1 MIWTPRQR
9 RYLNILKRRRMT
21 NLSRPVKFPP
31 DTLVKRA
38 RPMPTRFI
46 YVVDHNSGGDICHIN
61 HRDFPGPVPAHESDL
76 RALYWYEF
84 AFHRDPMKGHLMIGK
99 NRALPLL
106 YGFAVLLAGTIAS
119 LKSVEGAWKWACP
132 AILAMFLVGTIIG
145 TVRNA
150 KGKQF

>member
-1 MIWTPRQR
+1 
-9 RYLNILKRRRMT
+9 MT

-31 DTLVKRA
+31 STLVK
-38 RPMPTRFI
+38 FI
-46 YVVDHNSGGDICHIN
+46 EGRGPIFEVEHNSGVDTCWIKT
-61 HRDFPGPVPAHESDL
+61 RLLKPLPTAESEL
-76 RALYWYEF
+76 RSLTWYEF
-84 AFHRDPMKGHLMIGK
+84 AFHRDPMKGHWMIGK

-106 YGFAVLLAGTIAS
+106 YALAILLAGTIAS

-132 AILAMFLVGTIIG
+132 AILAMFLTGTIIG

>member
-1 MIWTPRQR
+1 
-9 RYLNILKRRRMT
+9 MT
-21 NLSRPVKFPP
+21 NLSRPVKFVP
-31 DTLVKRA
+31 DTLVKR
-38 RPMPTRFI
+38 RNPLWPNRT
-46 YVVDHNSGGDICHIN
+46 YVVDHNSGIDSCWVN
-61 HRDFPGPVPAHESDL
+61 HRFARSVFAIQEEDL

-84 AFHRDPMKGHLMIGK
+84 AFHRDPMKGHWMIGK

-106 YGFAVLLAGTIAS
+106 YALAILLAGTIAS

-132 AILAMFLVGTIIG
+132 AILAMFLTGTIIG

>member
-1 MIWTPRQR
+1 
-9 RYLNILKRRRMT
+9 MT

-31 DTLVKRA
+31 DTLVKKSTVMDPR
-38 RPMPTRFI
+38 TF
-46 YVVDHNSGGDICHIN
+46 VVDHNSGEDSCWIN
-61 HRDFPGPVPAHESDL
+61 HRNFGNPMAFPEGKL
-76 RALYWYEF
+76 RSIYWYEF
-84 AFHRDPMKGHLMIGK
+84 AFHRDPMKGHWMIGK

-106 YGFAVLLAGTIAS
+106 FAYAVLLAGTIAS

-132 AILAMFLVGTIIG
+132 AILAMFLTGTIIG

>member
-1 MIWTPRQR
+1 VIWTPRQR
-9 RYLNILKRRRMT
+9 RYLDILKQRRMT

-31 DTLVKRA
+31 GTLVSYNGY
-38 RPMPTRFI
+38 I
-46 YVVDHNSGGDICHIN
+46 WEVDHNSGADVCHIKAKAHPN
-61 HRDFPGPVPAHESDL
+61 ADVQVPESHL

-84 AFHRDPMKGHLMIGK
+84 AFHRDPMKGHWMIGK

-106 YGFAVLLAGTIAS
+106 FALAVLLAGTIAS

-132 AILAMFLVGTIIG
+132 AILAMFLTGTIIG

>member
-1 MIWTPRQR
+1 
-9 RYLNILKRRRMT
+9 MT

-31 DTLVKRA
+31 DTLVKYVRSGF
-38 RPMPTRFI
+38 RDVV
-46 YVVDHNSGGDICHIN
+46 VVDHNSKEDWCWVN
-61 HRDFPGPVPAHESDL
+61 HRSFSKPVHTPEEEL

-84 AFHRDPMKGHLMIGK
+84 AFHRDPIKGHWMIGK

-106 YGFAVLLAGTIAS
+106 YAFAILLAGTIAS

-132 AILAMFLVGTIIG
+132 AILAMFLTGTIIG

-150 KGKQF
+150 KNKQF

>member
-9 RYLNILKRRRMT
+9 RYIDILKQRRLRMT

-31 DTLVKRA
+31 GTLVSYKGR
-38 RPMPTRFI
+38 I
-46 YVVDHNSGGDICHIN
+46 WEVDHNSGIDTCHIKDRN
-61 HRDFPGPVPAHESDL
+61 FPSVIAPESAI

-84 AFHRDPMKGHLMIGK
+84 AFHRDPMKGHWMIGK

-106 YGFAVLLAGTIAS
+106 IAYAIMVAGSIAS
-119 LKSVEGAWKWACP
+119 FKGVEGAWKWACP
-132 AILAMFLVGTIIG
+132 ALLAVSIAGTIIG